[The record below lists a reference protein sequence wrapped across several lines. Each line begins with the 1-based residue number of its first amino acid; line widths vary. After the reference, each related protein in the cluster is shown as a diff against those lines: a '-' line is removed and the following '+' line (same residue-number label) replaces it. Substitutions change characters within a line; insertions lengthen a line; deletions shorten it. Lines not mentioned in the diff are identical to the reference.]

1 MKIFN
6 KIILSIIGALLSI
19 MLLIVLFF
27 GHRDIPLEKLKAEY
41 APAPSFFLALD
52 GMEVHVRDEG
62 IANDPVP
69 IVLIHGTGS
78 SLHTFDVWT
87 GGLGEK
93 RRVIRMDLPGYGLT
107 GPFPDGNYAMDHYV
121 EFMLHL
127 LDKLD
132 VEQCVLAGNSLGG
145 AIAWRFTLA
154 YPDRVNKLVLIDA
167 AGYPSEA
174 KSVPIAF
181 KLAKLPV
188 LNKIATFI
196 TPRFLARSSLEN
208 VYADDAKI
216 NKALVDRYF
225 ELTLRKGNRQAYL
238 DRLGVT
244 RDTIVYE
251 QIKTIQQ
258 PTLILWGDQDN
269 LIPVSN
275 AYRFHE
281 DLPNDTLMILENSG
295 HVPMEENP
303 EQSLETLKG
312 FLKIKC

>member
-1 MKIFN
+1 
-6 KIILSIIGALLSI
+6 
-19 MLLIVLFF
+19 
-27 GHRDIPLEKLKAEY
+27 
-41 APAPSFFLALD
+41 
-52 GMEVHVRDEG
+52 
-62 IANDPVP
+62 
-69 IVLIHGTGS
+69 
-78 SLHTFDVWT
+78 
-87 GGLGEK
+87 
-93 RRVIRMDLPGYGLT
+93 
-107 GPFPDGNYAMDHYV
+107 
-121 EFMLHL
+121 